1 MSARR
6 RARARW
12 GAMLLALTGLVAS
25 LVPVLTLPASAAN
38 TVTVFY
44 RPNPA
49 WTTVNIHYAPTGG
62 SWTAVPGVAMD
73 AACTGWRKKTI
84 DLGAATG

>member
-25 LVPVLTLPASAAN
+25 LIPMLTVPASAAN

-44 RPNPA
+44 RPNTA

-84 DLGAATG
+84 